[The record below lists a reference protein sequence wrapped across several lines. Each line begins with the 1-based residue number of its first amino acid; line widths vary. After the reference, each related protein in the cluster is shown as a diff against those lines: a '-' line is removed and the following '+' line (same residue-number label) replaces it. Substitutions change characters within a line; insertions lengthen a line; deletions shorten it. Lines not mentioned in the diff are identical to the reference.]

1 MNKEE
6 KNRAKRAKE
15 QLKARLNKDT
25 VEVLLDDKEHTIKP
39 QGKEVGRITKALPQG
54 RRTLSVYELADY
66 LNRGCTIKASLL
78 SSTTKNSFISSNIV
92 ALDVDN
98 KKSYTTIDEFMKLT
112 GEAQLKPF
120 MIYET
125 FSSTDEHQ
133 RFRVLYRFNRLITDI
148 NEINKLYNYVWSL
161 FPEVDLDYSV
171 DYSKILYGGKKVVLV
186 NSSIN
191 NMPDLSNV
199 SFIKPKTVSVVRIK
213 DYDNNSI
220 KHITKEEIRAN
231 LEALRPLYEGQYMD
245 RDNINEKIKL
255 TDLLNV
261 ELGER
266 FRCILPGHND
276 EHPSA
281 RIILDKYN
289 HNEQVYICTCDG
301 SGYRTINLWQDI
313 FNLSYSGAI
322 KDISSILG
330 IFNYTDYQ
338 QKASDFVNL
347 LISYYDDSVPEDI
360 RKYMDIHKLTSVY
373 FILLD
378 MVKIK
383 AIKPVSKNPND
394 IAIYISNSE
403 IAAEMKKRDI
413 KGYGDVNRKLN
424 LLSNIGII
432 RNLTRAEIDNS
443 TINKESKYSN
453 NIDYY
458 CILDLTPKRIEFIKN
473 QITTFKRT
481 GYRTSGSNAQ
491 REINSLGEDFVRNN
505 SRTQAYNKKKDY
517 QVLRAVKTIIES
529 GTKYFSED
537 DINKVM
543 RDKNHSL
550 TKKQAEKLIIDFL
563 NRLVE
568 PLELERT
575 RVNKTNRKDLKI
587 PKKYKS
593 NSVIY
598 IVSDNSITL
607 IELIS

>member
-6 KNRAKRAKE
+6 INRAKKAKA

-25 VEVLLDDKEHTIKP
+25 VEVLLDDKEHAVKP

-54 RRTLSVYELADY
+54 RRKLSVYELADY

-78 SSTTKNSFISSNIV
+78 SSTTKDSFISSNIV

-98 KKSYTTIDEFMKLT
+98 KKSYTSINDFMKLT
-112 GEAQLKPF
+112 GEAHLEPF

-125 FSSTDEHQ
+125 FSSTDKHQ
-133 RFRVLYRFNRLITDI
+133 RFRVLYRFNRLITDV
-148 NEINKLYNYVWSL
+148 NEIDKLYNYVWSL

-191 NMPDLSNV
+191 DMPDLSNV
-199 SFIKPKTVSVVRIK
+199 SFIKPKTVPVVRTR
-213 DYDNNSI
+213 DYNNNSI

-245 RDNINEKIKL
+245 RDDINEKIKL

-266 FRCILPGHND
+266 FRCILPGHD
-276 EHPSA
+276 DKHPSA
-281 RIILDKYN
+281 RIILDKDN

-313 FNLSYSGAI
+313 FDLSYGGAI
-322 KDISSILG
+322 KDISNILG
-330 IFNYTDYQ
+330 VCNYTDYQ

-347 LISYYDDSVPEDI
+347 LIAYYDDSVPEDV
-360 RKYMDIHKLTSVY
+360 RKYMNIHKITSVY

-378 MVKIK
+378 MVKNK
-383 AIKPVSKNPND
+383 AIRPVSKNPND
-394 IAIYISNSE
+394 IAIYASNSE

-413 KGYGDVNRKLN
+413 RGYGDVNRKLS
-424 LLSNIGII
+424 LLTSIGIV
-432 RNLTRAEIDNS
+432 RKLTRTEIDDS
-443 TINKESKYSN
+443 TINKDNNYSN
-453 NIDYY
+453 NTDYY
-458 CILDLTPKRIEFIKN
+458 CILDLTQERIELIKN
-473 QITTFKRT
+473 HIATFKRI
-481 GYRTSGSNAQ
+481 GHRTSGSNAQ
-491 REINSLGEDFVRNN
+491 REINSLGKDYVRNN
-505 SRTQAYNKKKDY
+505 SRTQAYNKKKDK
-517 QVLRAVKTIIES
+517 QVLRAVKTIIDS
-529 GTKYFSED
+529 GVKYFSED
-537 DINKVM
+537 DVNKVM
-543 RDKNHSL
+543 RDKNHRL
-550 TKKQAEKLIIDFL
+550 TKKQAEKLIENFL
-563 NRLVE
+563 NGLVD

-575 RVNKTNRKDLKI
+575 RVNKTNRKNFKI
-587 PKKYKS
+587 PKNYKS

-598 IVSDNSITL
+598 IVSDNSSTL